1 MAGQGEKVPV
11 HIKVAGA
18 PPLDVLSLSA
28 HERLGAPY
36 LIEIMVLADAAVE
49 FAGLLGSEVSIT
61 MEQAPGVS
69 REFHGVLFEASLAGT
84 NVMDRGVSYRLQARP
99 RLAVLDLGRATRFFQ
114 DKSAIDII
122 KTILKL
128 GGVNDYALANQKGGK
143 TVRNY
148 CVQYDESDFDFISRL
163 MEEEG
168 LYYYHQHTAGGHKLV
183 ICDNPG
189 HHTPGANLKEAVVRA
204 SASVNVA
211 GAELQSWSRRVRLAV
226 NKVSLRDNH
235 FLAPK
240 NSMAAE
246 AATTAG
252 ASKLP
257 GREAYQFYAGHAPLL
272 DNSPLT
278 SGTPYAETQLAEF
291 QAERELWTGAGTIF
305 AVATG
310 TLLKVTN
317 EIPGSDPP
325 RRETNT
331 FLITGVVHQFSMA
344 NDQAHF
350 QVSIEGIPSTL
361 RWAVQRRTPKPRAY
375 GPHTGRIV
383 GPKGEVIYVDEHGR
397 VRVYFHWDRETPGP
411 MGDATAS
418 NPDAFSCW
426 IRVSQA
432 WAGDELGVV
441 MHPRIGQ
448 EVIVDFLD
456 GDPDRPI
463 ITGRVYNPDTKAPM
477 PPVAEKT
484 RSTWKS
490 RTVGDVGQDYSE
502 TEDPPKSGE
511 RGSNELR
518 FEDKG
523 GSEHI
528 YLHGQ
533 RDFEGN
539 IRRDEKHK
547 TGRNLTARI
556 GLDRTTDIKRHE
568 TTTIED
574 GDEKHT
580 VKTGSRTTVI
590 HVDETATIET
600 GNRTT
605 TVKTGNS
612 ATTISSGNYSVDVS
626 AGKVKIE
633 AAMEIL
639 LKVGSNTVKISPA
652 GVEIQGLTV
661 KIKGETML
669 TAESLKTDV
678 KGSAMTTI
686 NGGVVMIN

>member
-28 HERLGAPY
+28 HERLGAPF
-36 LIEIMVLADAAVE
+36 LIEIMVLADDAVE
-49 FAGLLGSEVSIT
+49 FAGLLGSDVSIT
-61 MEQAPGVS
+61 MEQEPGIS
-69 REFHGVLFEASLAGT
+69 REFHGVLFEATLAGT
-84 NVMDRGVSYRLQARP
+84 SVMDRGVTYVLQARP
-99 RLAVLDLGRATRFFQ
+99 RLAVLDLGGATRFFQ

-122 KTILKL
+122 KEILKL
-128 GGVNDYALANQKGGK
+128 GGVNDYTLANQKGGK

-211 GAELQSWSRRVRLAV
+211 GAELQSWSRRVRPAV

-235 FLAPK
+235 FTAPK
-240 NSMAAE
+240 NPMAAE

-252 ASKLP
+252 ASKMAA
-257 GREAYQFYAGHAPLL
+257 RETYQLFAGHGALL
-272 DNSPLT
+272 DKPPLA
-278 SGTPYAETQLAEF
+278 SGTPYAETRLAEH
-291 QAERELWTGAGTIF
+291 QAERELWTGSGTIF

-310 TLLKVTN
+310 TVLKITN

-325 RRETNT
+325 RKETNT
-331 FLITGVVHQFSMA
+331 FLVTGAAHQYSIV
-344 NDQAHF
+344 DGEAHF
-350 QVSIEGIPSTL
+350 QVSIEGVPSTL
-361 RWAVQRRTPKPRAY
+361 RWAVQRHTPKPRAH
-375 GPHTGRIV
+375 GPQTGLIV
-383 GPKGEVIYVDEHGR
+383 GPKGETIYVDDHGR
-397 VRVYFHWDRETPGP
+397 VRVRFHWDRETT
-411 MGDATAS
+411 GD
-418 NPDAFSCW
+418 NPDLYSCW

-490 RTVGDVGQDYSE
+490 RTVGDVGQDYSD
-502 TEDPPKSGE
+502 TENPPKSGE

-556 GLDRTTDIKRHE
+556 GLDRKTDIKRHE
-568 TTTIED
+568 TTTIEE

-580 VKTGSRTTVI
+580 VKKGSRTTVI

-600 GNRTT
+600 GN
-605 TVKTGNS
+605 S
-612 ATTISSGNYSVDVS
+612 ATTVSTGNYSVDVS

-633 AAMEIL
+633 AALEIL
-639 LKVGSNTVKISPA
+639 LKVGTSTVKISPE
-652 GVEIQGLTV
+652 GIEIKGMTV

-669 TAESLKTDV
+669 SAESLKTDV

-686 NGGVVMIN
+686 TGGVVMIN

>member
-1 MAGQGEKVPV
+1 MAGTSTKVPV

-18 PPLDVLSLSA
+18 PPLEVLSLNA
-28 HERLGAPY
+28 HERLGAPF
-36 LIEIMVLADAAVE
+36 LIEMLVLAEAAVE
-49 FAGLLGSEVSIT
+49 FAGLLGSDVSIT
-61 MEQAPGVS
+61 MEEEPAIS
-69 REFHGVLFEASLAGT
+69 RAFHGVLFEASIAAT
-84 NVMDRGVSYRLQARP
+84 NMMDRGVTYLLQARP
-99 RLAVLDLGRATRFFQ
+99 RVAVLDLGRETRFFQ

-122 KTILKL
+122 KAILKL
-128 GGVNDYALANQKGGK
+128 GGVTEYTLANQKGGK

-148 CVQYDESDFDFISRL
+148 CVQYNESDFDFISRL

-168 LYYYHQHTAGGHKLV
+168 LYYYHQHTDGGHKLV

-189 HHTPGANLKEAVVRA
+189 HHTSGANLGETTVRA
-204 SASVNVA
+204 ASSVNV
-211 GAELQSWSRRVRLAV
+211 GKAELQSWSRRVRPAV

-235 FLAPK
+235 FTAPK
-240 NSMAAE
+240 DPMKAE

-257 GREAYQFYAGHAPLL
+257 GREAFDAVGGHGALL
-272 DNSPLT
+272 DKSLA
-278 SGTPYAETQLAEF
+278 SGTLYAETVLAEF
-291 QAERELWTGAGTIF
+291 QAERELWTGAGTTF

-317 EIPGSDPP
+317 EVAGSDPP
-325 RRETNT
+325 TKETKT
-331 FLITGVVHQFSMA
+331 FLVTSAIHQYSMA
-344 NDQAHF
+344 NGQAHF
-350 QVSIEGIPSTL
+350 QVSIEAIPSTI

-375 GPHTGRIV
+375 GPHTGLVV
-383 GPKGEVIYVDEHGR
+383 GPKGEVIYVDDHGR
-397 VRVYFHWDRETPGP
+397 IRVRFYWDRETT
-411 MGDATAS
+411 GD
-418 NPDAFSCW
+418 NPDLYSCW

-686 NGGVVMIN
+686 TGGVVMIN

>member
-18 PPLDVLSLSA
+18 PALDVLSLSA
-28 HERLGAPY
+28 HERLGAPF

-49 FAGLLGSEVSIT
+49 FSGLLGSEVSIT
-61 MEQAPGVS
+61 MEQEPGVS

-84 NVMDRGVSYRLQARP
+84 NVMDRGVTYMLQARP
-99 RLAVLDLGRATRFFQ
+99 RLAILDLGRATRFFQ

-122 KTILKL
+122 KAILKL
-128 GGVNDYALANQKGGK
+128 AGLNDYALANQKGGK

-168 LYYYHQHTAGGHKLV
+168 LYYYHQHTAGGHKLM

-211 GAELQSWSRRVRLAV
+211 GAELQSWSRRVRPAV

-235 FLAPK
+235 FTAPK
-240 NSMAAE
+240 NPMAAE

-257 GREAYQFYAGHAPLL
+257 GREAYQFYASHGALL
-272 DNSPLT
+272 DKPPVA
-278 SGTPYAETQLAEF
+278 SGTLYAETQLAEF

-310 TLLKVTN
+310 SLLKVTS

-325 RRETNT
+325 RRETNN

-350 QVSIEGIPSTL
+350 NVSIEAIPSTL

-375 GPHTGRIV
+375 GPHTGLIV

-397 VRVYFHWDRETPGP
+397 VRVRFHWDRETT
-411 MGDATAS
+411 GD
-418 NPDAFSCW
+418 NPDVYSCW

-556 GLDRTTDIKRHE
+556 GLDRKTDIKRHE
-568 TTTIED
+568 TTTIEE

-580 VKTGSRTTVI
+580 VKKGSRTTVI
-590 HVDETATIET
+590 HVDETGTIET
-600 GNRTT
+600 GNHTT
-605 TVKTGNS
+605 TVKAGNS
-612 ATTISSGNYSVDVS
+612 ATTVSTGNFSVDVS

-633 AAMEIL
+633 AALEIL
-639 LKVGSNTVKISPA
+639 LKVGGNTVKISPA
-652 GVEIQGLTV
+652 GVEIHGMTV
-661 KIKGETML
+661 KIKGDTML

-678 KGSAMTTI
+678 KGDAMTTI